1 MKTAMVVLFA
11 CVSALALAACGNRGA
26 LERPPPLW
34 GEPQSTPAGEGGQD
48 TQEDDERRPSQRR
61 PVMRGDDPF
70 DDG

>member
-1 MKTAMVVLFA
+1 MKTAMAVLVA

-34 GEPQSTPAGEGGQD
+34 GEPQGTPSGE
-48 TQEDDERRPSQRR
+48 TQEDNEPRPGQRR